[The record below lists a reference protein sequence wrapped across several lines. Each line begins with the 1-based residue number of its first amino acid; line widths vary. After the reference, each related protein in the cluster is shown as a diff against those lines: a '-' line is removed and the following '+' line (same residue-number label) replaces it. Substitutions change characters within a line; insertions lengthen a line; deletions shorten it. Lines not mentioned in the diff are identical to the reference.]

1 MPAPEPRI
9 AIKDVT
15 MVYGSFVMQHDLTFS
30 IQPGEIFIIMG
41 GSGCGGE
48 SQDPA
53 GYLPRAEDARLPPA
67 GGGRHNHGGVR
78 REPGAHG
85 RAGERKAGAWEV
97 RSIQP

>member
-1 MPAPEPRI
+1 MPAPEPRMTI
-9 AIKDVT
+9 QDVT
-15 MVYGSFVMQHDLTFS
+15 MASGSCVMHHDLTCT

-41 GSGCGGE
+41 GSGCGGA

-85 RAGERKAGAWEV
+85 RAGERNEGLWEV
-97 RSIQP
+97 RSIRP